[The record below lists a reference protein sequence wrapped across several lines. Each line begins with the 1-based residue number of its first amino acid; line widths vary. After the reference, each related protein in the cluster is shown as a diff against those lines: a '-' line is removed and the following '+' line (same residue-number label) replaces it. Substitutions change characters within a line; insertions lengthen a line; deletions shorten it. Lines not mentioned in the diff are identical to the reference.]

1 MDLEEISAQLRA
13 RLPGH
18 SLPQPFY
25 TDADFFDFDLA
36 AIFGRN
42 WLFVGFEVELS
53 KPGDYLSLTIGH
65 WPILVMR
72 DRDGTVR
79 GFHNSCRHRGS
90 LLCPPGAGHAAR
102 IVCPYHRWTY
112 GLDGRLLAAGRMPD
126 DFDKREHGLNPISL
140 EIVAGAILV
149 CLADSPPPLD
159 TMRRDLTPLLAPQ
172 DFAHAKLAHQ
182 SVLVEQANWKLV
194 MENARECYHCATG
207 HPELSRTFP
216 VNASAYFDLD
226 GDATRAFEERI
237 AALGLP
243 MGPAGEN
250 WWQAV
255 RFPLNE
261 GTVAMTMDGK
271 FTVKKLMCDAGNG
284 DTGSMRWAI
293 EPNVF
298 CHSTSEYTFAFTAMP
313 ISPTETHVVSK
324 WLVHEDA
331 VEGVDYDI
339 GTLTDLWT
347 RTNWQDKELSENNQR
362 GIFSPGYTPGPYSP
376 DAESLTMR
384 FVDWYCATAGHYLEK
399 AGV

>member
-1 MDLEEISAQLRA
+1 MDLGEISAQLRA
-13 RLPGH
+13 RPRGH

-25 TDADFFDFDLA
+25 TDAEFFDFDLA
-36 AIFGRN
+36 AIFGRS
-42 WLFVGFEVELS
+42 WLFVGFEVELRE
-53 KPGDYLSLTIGH
+53 PGDYLSLTIGH

-72 DRDGTVR
+72 GRDGTVR

-90 LLCPPGAGHAAR
+90 VLCPPGSGHAAR

-112 GLDGRLLAAGRMPD
+112 GLDGKLLAAGRMPD
-126 DFDKREHGLNPISL
+126 AFDKGEHGLTPVHL
-140 EIVAGAILV
+140 AVVAGAIMV
-149 CLADSPPPLD
+149 CLAATPPPLD
-159 TMRRDLTPLLAPQ
+159 TIRRELTPLLTPQ

-207 HPELSRTFP
+207 HPELSLTFP

-226 GDATRAFEERI
+226 PAASAAFEQRI
-237 AALGLP
+237 TALGLP
-243 MGPAGEN
+243 MGPAGED

-261 GTVAMTMDGK
+261 GTVALTIDGQ
-271 FTVKKLMCDAGNG
+271 FNVSKLMCDAGGG

-293 EPNVF
+293 EPNMF

-313 ISPTETHVVSK
+313 VSPTETHVVSK

-331 VEGVDYDI
+331 VEGVDY
-339 GTLTDLWT
+339 TVAALTDLWT
-347 RTNWQDKELSENNQR
+347 RTNLQDKYLSENNQR
-362 GIFSPGYTPGPYSP
+362 GIFSPGYRPGPYSA
-376 DAESLTMR
+376 DAESLTLR
-384 FVDWYCATAGHYLEK
+384 FVDWYGRAAARYLEE
-399 AGV
+399 AGA

>member
-1 MDLEEISAQLRA
+1 MDLEEISAQLCA
-13 RLPGH
+13 RPPGH

-25 TDADFFDFDLA
+25 TDPDFFDFDLT
-36 AIFGRN
+36 AIFARS

-53 KPGDYLSLTIGH
+53 KPGDYLSLTIGQ
-65 WPILVMR
+65 WPILIMR
-72 DRDGTVR
+72 GRDGTMR

-90 LLCPPGAGHAAR
+90 ALCPSGAGHAAR

-112 GLDGRLLAAGRMPD
+112 GLDGKLLAAGRMPD
-126 DFDKREHGLNPISL
+126 DFDKSEYGLNPINL

-149 CLADSPPPLD
+149 CLADTPPPLD

-172 DFAHAKLAHQ
+172 NFAHAKLAHQ

-216 VNASAYFDLD
+216 VNASAYFDID
-226 GDATRAFEERI
+226 TDASRGFEERI

-243 MGPAGEN
+243 MGPAGED

-261 GTVAMTMDGK
+261 GTVAMTMDGQ
-271 FTVKKLMCDAGNG
+271 FNVAKLMCEAGGG

-331 VEGVDYDI
+331 VEGVDYSI
-339 GTLTDLWT
+339 ETLTDLWT
-347 RTNWQDKELSENNQR
+347 RTNLQDKALAENNQR

-384 FVDWYCATAGHYLEK
+384 LVDWYCATSRRFLDEAR
-399 AGV
+399 A

>member
-1 MDLEEISAQLRA
+1 MDLEEISAQLCA
-13 RLPGH
+13 RPPGH

-25 TDADFFDFDLA
+25 TDPDFFDFDLT
-36 AIFGRN
+36 AIFARS
-42 WLFVGFEVELS
+42 WLFVGFEVELG
-53 KPGDYLSLTIGH
+53 KPGDYLSLTIGQ
-65 WPILVMR
+65 WPILIMR
-72 DRDGTVR
+72 GRDGTVR

-90 LLCPPGAGHAAR
+90 ALCPSGSGHAAR
-102 IVCPYHRWTY
+102 MVCPYHRWTY
-112 GLDGRLLAAGRMPD
+112 GLDGKLLAAGRMPD
-126 DFDKREHGLNPISL
+126 DFDKSEYGLNPINL

-149 CLADSPPPLD
+149 CLADTPPPLD

-172 DFAHAKLAHQ
+172 NFAHAKLAHQ
-182 SVLVEQANWKLV
+182 SVLIEQANWKLV

-216 VNASAYFDLD
+216 VNASAYFDID
-226 GDATRAFEERI
+226 TEASRGFEERI

-243 MGPAGEN
+243 MGPAGED

-261 GTVAMTMDGK
+261 GTVAMTMDGQ
-271 FTVKKLMCDAGNG
+271 FNVAKLMCEAGGG

-331 VEGVDYDI
+331 VEGVDYTI
-339 GTLTDLWT
+339 ETLTDLWT
-347 RTNWQDKELSENNQR
+347 RTNLQDKALAENNQR

-384 FVDWYCATAGHYLEK
+384 LVDWYCATSRRFLDEAR
-399 AGV
+399 A

>member
-1 MDLEEISAQLRA
+1 MDLEEISAQLCA
-13 RLPGH
+13 RPPGH

-25 TDADFFDFDLA
+25 TDPDFFDFDLT
-36 AIFGRN
+36 AIFARS

-53 KPGDYLSLTIGH
+53 KPGDYLSLTIGQ
-65 WPILVMR
+65 WPILIMR
-72 DRDGTVR
+72 GRDGTMR

-90 LLCPPGAGHAAR
+90 ALCPSGSGHAAR

-112 GLDGRLLAAGRMPD
+112 GLDGKLLAAGRMPD
-126 DFDKREHGLNPISL
+126 DFDKSEYGLNPINL

-149 CLADSPPPLD
+149 CLADTPPPLD

-172 DFAHAKLAHQ
+172 NFAHAKLAHQ

-216 VNASAYFDLD
+216 VNASAYFDID
-226 GDATRAFEERI
+226 TDASRGFEERI

-243 MGPAGEN
+243 MGPAGED

-261 GTVAMTMDGK
+261 GTVAMTMDGQ
-271 FTVKKLMCDAGNG
+271 FNVAKLMCEAGGG

-331 VEGVDYDI
+331 VEGVDYSI
-339 GTLTDLWT
+339 ETLTDLWT
-347 RTNWQDKELSENNQR
+347 RTNLQDKALAENNQR

-384 FVDWYCATAGHYLEK
+384 LVDWYCATSRRFLDEAR
-399 AGV
+399 A

>member
-1 MDLEEISAQLRA
+1 LDLGQISAQLRA
-13 RLPGH
+13 RPAGH

-36 AIFGRN
+36 AIFGRS
-42 WLFVGFEVELS
+42 WLFVGFEIELRE
-53 KPGDYLSLTIGH
+53 PGDYLSLTIGH

-72 DRDGTVR
+72 GRDGVLR

-90 LLCPPGAGHAAR
+90 LLCEPGAGHAAR

-112 GLDGRLLAAGRMPD
+112 GLDGKLLAAGRMPD
-126 DFDKREHGLNPISL
+126 DFDKGGHGLNPVNL

-149 CLADSPPPLD
+149 CLADTPPPLD

-172 DFAHAKLAHQ
+172 NFAHAKLAHQ

-216 VNASAYFDLD
+216 VNASAYFDID
-226 GDATRAFEERI
+226 PEASRAFEERI

-243 MGPAGEN
+243 MGPAGED

-261 GTVAMTMDGK
+261 GTVAMTMDGQ
-271 FTVKKLMCDAGNG
+271 FNVAKLMCDAGGG

-331 VEGVDYDI
+331 VEGIDYSI
-339 GTLTDLWT
+339 EPLTDLWT
-347 RTNWQDKELSENNQR
+347 RTNLQDKELAENNQR

-376 DAESLTMR
+376 DAESLTIR
-384 FVDWYCATAGHYLEK
+384 LVDWYCATARRYLDE
-399 AGV
+399 AGA